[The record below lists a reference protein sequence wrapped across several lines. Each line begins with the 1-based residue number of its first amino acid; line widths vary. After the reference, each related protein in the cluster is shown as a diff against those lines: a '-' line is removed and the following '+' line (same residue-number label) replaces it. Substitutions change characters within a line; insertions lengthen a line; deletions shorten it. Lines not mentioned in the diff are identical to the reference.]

1 VAGGR
6 ESSTTLK
13 TFYKAPEGQSVWHS
27 YRSPE
32 DESVHGRHCKVNS
45 SRKNVIVDLQ
55 TIQLEIKQRRNFLVS
70 FILSRTTMPSS
81 SSLQDTFE
89 RDGFLG
95 PLDILTHEQAE
106 TALDEVREELSSSK
120 EPQASRF
127 KLHLFLPTIS
137 AIAHHPAL
145 VKAVQQA
152 LGTDDILL
160 WSSDINIKPKRSP
173 GLFCPHQDSTF
184 AGLSPPNKCL
194 TAWVA
199 LSDPVG
205 QDEGCLV
212 FYKESHKLGQL
223 RHDTNLDQSQN
234 NMLSLGQYVSKKCL
248 EDSCS
253 STISMKCVAIPLRA
267 GQASFHNFL
276 TVHQSGP
283 NQSSNKDRV
292 GLALR
297 YMASSVS
304 QSKPTKELVTL
315 ISGPVPTHFSIEPRL
330 PPSPTRED
338 IERGRATRV
347 EAMRREQENYFEK
360 SDPVQA
366 FS

>member
-1 VAGGR
+1 M
-6 ESSTTLK
+6 S
-13 TFYKAPEGQSVWHS
+13 
-27 YRSPE
+27 
-32 DESVHGRHCKVNS
+32 
-45 SRKNVIVDLQ
+45 
-55 TIQLEIKQRRNFLVS
+55 
-70 FILSRTTMPSS
+70 SS
-81 SSLQDTFE
+81 SSLQDDFE
-89 RDGFLG
+89 REGFLG
-95 PLDILTHEQAE
+95 PLNILTHEQAE
-106 TALDEVREELSSSK
+106 KALHEVHQELSSPT
-120 EPQASRF
+120 ETQASRF

-137 AIAHHPAL
+137 AIAHHPTL

-160 WSSDINIKPKRSP
+160 WSSDINIKPKHSP

-194 TAWVA
+194 TAWLA

-205 QDEGCLV
+205 EYEGCLA

-223 RHDTNLDQSQN
+223 RHDTNLDQSKN
-234 NMLSLGQYVSKKCL
+234 NMLSLGQYVSKECL
-248 EDSCS
+248 EESCS
-253 STISMKCVAIPLRA
+253 STISMECIAVPLRA

-283 NQSSNKDRV
+283 NHSSKDRV

-297 YMASSVS
+297 YMASSVR
-304 QSKPTKELVTL
+304 QSKPTKELVTM
-315 ISGPVPTHFSIEPRL
+315 ISGPVPTHFSVEPRL

-360 SDPVQA
+360 SAPVQA